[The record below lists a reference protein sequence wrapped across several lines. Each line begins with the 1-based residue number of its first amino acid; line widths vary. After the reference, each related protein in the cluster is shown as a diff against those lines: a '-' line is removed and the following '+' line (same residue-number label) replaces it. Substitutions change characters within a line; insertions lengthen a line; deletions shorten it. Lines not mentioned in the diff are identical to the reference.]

1 MSNRSRLE
9 FSINSLD
16 EMAFTDLFQDL
27 NALCNVGNKD
37 LSIHKG
43 SKDNTTLGDITGQ
56 LYPPLKYGEAYEN
69 IKSEAKVYILNLS
82 TLIRLILAS
91 TLLFISS
98 IDRVILF
105 ADPAS

>member
-1 MSNRSRLE
+1 MSNGPRLE

-69 IKSEAKVYILNLS
+69 IKSEAKVYIFNLS
-82 TLIRLILAS
+82 TLIKLKILGQKSLIFL
-91 TLLFISS
+91 IN
-98 IDRVILF
+98 
-105 ADPAS
+105 

>member
-1 MSNRSRLE
+1 
-9 FSINSLD
+9 
-16 EMAFTDLFQDL
+16 MAFTDLFQDL

-91 TLLFISS
+91 NLLFISS

>member
-1 MSNRSRLE
+1 MNGS
-9 FSINSLD
+9 D
-16 EMAFTDLFQDL
+16 EMAFTDLFQEL
-27 NALCNVGNKD
+27 NALCNAGNKD

-82 TLIRLILAS
+82 TLIRLIQLPS
-91 TLLFISS
+91 NLSFFSS
-98 IDRVILF
+98 IDRLF
-105 ADPAS
+105 LLADPAS

>member
-37 LSIHKG
+37 LSIHKV

-82 TLIRLILAS
+82 TLIRLI
-91 TLLFISS
+91 
-98 IDRVILF
+98 ILGQ
-105 ADPAS
+105 